1 MGNQAS
7 VEERIA
13 QVDEGRADL
22 HNLFKAFAPLIPKD
36 AEGKEKRSEAWSV
49 MDKNGNGYVSLAEF
63 DGWIRDRME
72 ESCSGMDDSE
82 YYILLWKRFRPC
94 YIRAFN
100 DAKDIATGIALF
112 FSVVWE

>member
-36 AEGKEKRSEAWSV
+36 AEGKDARMRLEDAGGRYQPLPSV
-49 MDKNGNGYVSLAEF
+49 HANVNAEVGAEIARERKAADAESQRRAMPPILGF
-63 DGWIRDRME
+63 D
-72 ESCSGMDDSE
+72 ESS
-82 YYILLWKRFRPC
+82 
-94 YIRAFN
+94 
-100 DAKDIATGIALF
+100 
-112 FSVVWE
+112 